1 MTTDPIADLF
11 TRIRNANAKMMEK
24 LDIPSSKLKVEVAKL
39 LKEEGYIAN
48 YKTIEDH
55 KQGVLRIYLKY
66 TPEGKK
72 VIMGLRRVS
81 KPGVRQYSGYVT
93 LPKVASGTGTVIVST
108 PRGLMT
114 DKTARTEKVGGEIL
128 GYIW

>member
-1 MTTDPIADLF
+1 
-11 TRIRNANAKMMEK
+11 MEK
-24 LDIPSSKLKVEVAKL
+24 IDVPSSKLKIEIAKL
-39 LKEEGYIAN
+39 MKDEGYIAN

-66 TPEGKK
+66 TPEGKR
-72 VIMGLRRVS
+72 VIVGLKRIS
-81 KPGVRQYSGYVT
+81 KPGVRQYSGYES

-108 PRGLMT
+108 PQGLMS
-114 DKTARTEKVGGEIL
+114 DKTARTERLGGEII